1 MQVAASFFNYV
12 VKYDSVLIII
22 VISTWTIW
30 ITLCDF
36 NFHCNICKILL
47 GHFAGRKVDSANA
60 SSLPKDLHGAP
71 PESFITNLAD
81 VTGRMKSLRK
91 MALLWCKIVA
101 EVSIL
106 YKTISYSIF
115 LAQRDSCCHWGIF
128 WSLLYLLNYLYRTPA
143 FSYMNMHWTI
153 RPFVKGVASEEY

>member
-1 MQVAASFFNYV
+1 MQVDASFFNYV
-12 VKYDSVLIII
+12 VEYDSVLIII
-22 VISTWTIW
+22 VISTWAIW

-36 NFHCNICKILL
+36 NFHCNICKILVE
-47 GHFAGRKVDSANA
+47 GHFPGRKVNSANA

-71 PESFITNLAD
+71 PESFIVNLAD

-106 YKTISYSIF
+106 YKIISHLIF
-115 LAQRDSCCHWGIF
+115 LAQRDSCCHRDIF
-128 WSLLYLLNYLYRTPA
+128 LSLILLVALLISHTSFFLHEYAMNYP
-143 FSYMNMHWTI
+143 SCC
-153 RPFVKGVASEEY
+153 